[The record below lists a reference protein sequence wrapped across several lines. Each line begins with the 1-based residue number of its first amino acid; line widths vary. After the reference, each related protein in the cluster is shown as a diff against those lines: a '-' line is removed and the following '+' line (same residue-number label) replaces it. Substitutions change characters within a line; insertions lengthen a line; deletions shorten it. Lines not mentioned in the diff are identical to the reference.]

1 MLSSAFCGLQSL
13 TVMLIRRA
21 SKEDIPS
28 LAAMELEHP
37 GYPAWGERGL
47 AAELGKNFSVTLV
60 AGPREKP
67 AGFINFWVLKP
78 PARQSAGMTEDA
90 SHLAGGQVQLNS
102 VVVSVS
108 ALKSGV
114 AWALLGKMYEYAR
127 KNGCAEIDLEV
138 NERNLPAIRLYE
150 RSDFKVV
157 GRRPKFY
164 NNTDGA
170 ILMRKRLE
178 TS

>member
-1 MLSSAFCGLQSL
+1 
-13 TVMLIRRA
+13 MLIRRA
-21 SKEDIPS
+21 AKEDIPA

-47 AAELGKNFSVTLV
+47 AAESGKNFSVTLV
-60 AGPREKP
+60 AGSPEKP
-67 AGFINFWVLKP
+67 AGFVNFWILKP
-78 PARQSAGMTEDA
+78 
-90 SHLAGGQVQLNS
+90 QVQLNS
-102 VVVSVS
+102 LVVSVS

-114 AWALLGKMYEYAR
+114 ATALLGKMYEYAR
-127 KNGCAEIDLEV
+127 KNACTEIDLEV

-150 RSDFKVV
+150 KSDFKVV

-164 NNTDGA
+164 NNSDDA
-170 ILMRKRLE
+170 ILMRKNLE